1 MAGMGPPPKP
11 GAIRRNQSTFDWVL
25 LPREGRTDDP
35 PELPS
40 WRSWHAATIEAWRS
54 WWKTPQ
60 ATKWDPSGRSLWR
73 WAYLFDRMV
82 TDPDAPVT
90 VHTQMTALEDRHG
103 FSEKA
108 MLNLRWRLAPDE
120 VGEKRAENAAA
131 ASSAAAVKRA
141 SKATSKQV
149 AGRLSAVT

>member
-1 MAGMGPPPKP
+1 MGPPPKP
-11 GAIRRNQSTFDWVL
+11 GAIRRNKSTFEWVL
-25 LPREGRTDDP
+25 LPREGRKEEAP
-35 PELPS
+35 ALPS
-40 WRSWHAATIEAWRS
+40 WRPWHEATVQAWQS
-54 WWKTPQ
+54 WWSTPQ

-108 MLNLRWRLAPDE
+108 MLNLRWRVAPDE
-120 VGEKRAENAAA
+120 VGEKRTERAASAA
-131 ASSAAAVKRA
+131 ASKRTAKAA
-141 SKATSKQV
+141 SKQV
-149 AGRLSAVT
+149 AGRLAAVK